1 MIADFREIIKG
12 DRVRANTPPEINEA
26 IDREIAASV
35 RFYAGK
41 TDYEISRRIEELCSE
56 WDIGRHVETRAA
68 VISIVGLVLGF
79 KRGRKWFVLPLI
91 ATTFLLLYAV
101 LGWAPPVPFL
111 RKAGI
116 RTRQEIDV
124 EKYALRV
131 LRGDF
136 DDLFSQ
142 ENRTENAENFS
153 EINDV

>member
-1 MIADFREIIKG
+1 M
-12 DRVRANTPPEINEA
+12 RANTPPEINEA

-136 DDLFSQ
+136 DDLFPRKTGQ
-142 ENRTENAENFS
+142 KTQRIFLKLMMFKGGQKLQR
-153 EINDV
+153 